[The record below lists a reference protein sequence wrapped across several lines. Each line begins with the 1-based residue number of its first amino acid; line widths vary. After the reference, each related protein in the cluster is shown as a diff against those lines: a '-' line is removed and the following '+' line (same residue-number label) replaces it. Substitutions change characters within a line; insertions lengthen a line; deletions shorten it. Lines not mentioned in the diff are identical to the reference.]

1 MKYINIVYEY
11 DYDETTDSIINIGKV
26 DILLVPDFVCNN
38 LNSIVPNF
46 FDWVSREVYHAEKS
60 KHPEYWTYLSDGSAC
75 IGINSEHFV
84 NWLNDNYFSCEN
96 QKSIVVKVETVYDPN
111 YPLVE
116 F

>member
-60 KHPEYWTYLSDGSAC
+60 NIRN
-75 IGINSEHFV
+75 IGRIYQMEV
-84 NWLNDNYFSCEN
+84 R
-96 QKSIVVKVETVYDPN
+96 V
-111 YPLVE
+111 
-116 F
+116 